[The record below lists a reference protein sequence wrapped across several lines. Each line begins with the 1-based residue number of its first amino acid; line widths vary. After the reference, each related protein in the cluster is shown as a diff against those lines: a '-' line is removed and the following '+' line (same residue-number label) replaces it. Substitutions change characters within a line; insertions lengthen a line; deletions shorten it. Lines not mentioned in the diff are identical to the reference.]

1 MFLKEFGLT
10 NKVVAGSLEIHLL
23 RVKPAICLLQ
33 LFGLPELP
41 IGGGQLLFGGT
52 SRTEGLV

>member
-10 NKVVAGSLEIHLL
+10 YKVVAGSLEIHLL

-33 LFGLPELP
+33 LFGLPEFP
-41 IGGGQLLFGGT
+41 IGGGQLLF
-52 SRTEGLV
+52 

>member
-10 NKVVAGSLEIHLL
+10 YKVVAGSLEIHLL

-33 LFGLPELP
+33 LFGLPEFP
-41 IGGGQLLFGGT
+41 IGGRQLLFRGT
-52 SRTEGLV
+52 SRPKSLV